1 MSDPDAD
8 DRDYKWLVARERG
21 EDIGHVPPTE
31 RTPYDQLGALIGR
44 GAAPSAGFRQRVLG
58 AIDAIDAAEAAKQT
72 AAGGAEPE
80 PALAP
85 VVPLRPRPAQEP
97 REQPPETPQKPQRQA
112 SRRWLTVGGAMAAA
126 AAAAVALLVIRPG
139 RPAGAELAIE
149 GRIERGATVVRA
161 DRASAEALL
170 GDTLAVT
177 AEASGPAEVRVYGG
191 AGERLLARCDDHGG
205 QDGCQ
210 IEHDGERRRFSLAVP
225 LNAPGRVRTVIFA
238 GASVPAPQGSLDQ
251 DLGAA
256 ERAHIKYEVGK
267 QEWAVR

>member
-1 MSDPDAD
+1 MSDPGAD
-8 DRDYKWLVARERG
+8 DQDYKWLVARERG
-21 EDIGHVPPTE
+21 EDIGHVPPAE
-31 RTPYDQLGALIGR
+31 RAPYDQLGALIGR
-44 GAAPSAGFRQRVLG
+44 GVAPNAGFRQRVLG

-72 AAGGAEPE
+72 AAGGAEP
-80 PALAP
+80 ALAP

-97 REQPPETPQKPQRQA
+97 REQQPTPQKPQRQA
-112 SRRWLTVGGAMAAA
+112 SRRWLAVGGAMTAA

-139 RPAGAELAIE
+139 RPAGAELAVE
-149 GRIERGATVVRA
+149 GRIERGRAAVRA
-161 DRASAEALL
+161 DRTSAEALL

-225 LNAPGRVRTVIFA
+225 LNAPGRVRVVIFA
-238 GASVPAPQGSLDQ
+238 GASVPAPQGSIDQ